1 MCKLVKTIAKTADIV
16 TNFQSYTKGIVMTT
30 ATSLDAYRSHELNLY
45 MKTSSGDTLALNFQ
59 NEQSLS
65 LNEKKSGNSKEQSFS
80 FSSMQAFSFNIESNG
95 ISEQD
100 QKEITAFMK
109 KAQPYIDKFM
119 KELQKQN
126 QTSPINKVASDV
138 SKLIGNLK
146 NSDENVKNHAKKGV
160 VDLFDNAV
168 KEMKTTEKMI
178 DEAQKLMQKII
189 DGFDKLFE
197 PLYA

>member
-1 MCKLVKTIAKTADIV
+1 
-16 TNFQSYTKGIVMTT
+16 MTT
-30 ATSLDAYRSHELNLY
+30 ATSLDAYRSHELNIY

-65 LNEKKSGNSKEQSFS
+65 LNEKKSENSKEQSFS
-80 FSSMQAFSFNIESNG
+80 FSSMQAFSFKMESNG

-119 KELQKQN
+119 KELQDQN

-138 SKLIGNLK
+138 TKLIGNLK
-146 NSDENVKNHAKKGV
+146 NSDENVKDHAKKGV

-178 DEAQKLMQKII
+178 GEAQKLMQKII

>member
-1 MCKLVKTIAKTADIV
+1 M
-16 TNFQSYTKGIVMTT
+16 MTT
-30 ATSLDAYRSHELNLY
+30 ATSLDAYRSHELNIY
-45 MKTSSGDTLALNFQ
+45 MKTSSGDTLSLNFQ

-65 LNEKKSGNSKEQSFS
+65 LSQKESDKSKEETFS
-80 FSSMQAFSFNIESNG
+80 FSSMQAFSFNLESNG
-95 ISEQD
+95 ITNQD
-100 QKEITAFMK
+100 QKEIDAFMK

-119 KELQKQN
+119 KELEDQN

-138 SKLIGNLK
+138 TKLIGNLK
-146 NSDENVKNHAKKGV
+146 NSDENVKNSAKKGV

-168 KEMKTTEKMI
+168 NNVKSNDKLLE
-178 DEAQKLMQKII
+178 EAQKLLKKVL

>member
-1 MCKLVKTIAKTADIV
+1 
-16 TNFQSYTKGIVMTT
+16 MTT

-45 MKTSSGDTLALNFQ
+45 MKTSSGDTLSLNFQ

-65 LNEKKSGNSKEQSFS
+65 LNQKKSDNANEQSFS
-80 FSSMQAFSFNIESNG
+80 FSSMQAFSFKMESNG

-100 QKEITAFMK
+100 QKEINSFMK

-119 KELQKQN
+119 KELQDQN

-138 SKLIGNLK
+138 TKLIGNLK
-146 NSDENVKNHAKKGV
+146 NSDENVKNQAKKGV
-160 VDLFDNAV
+160 VDLFDNAINST
-168 KEMKTTEKMI
+168 KSTEKMI
-178 DEAQKLMQKII
+178 DEAQKLLKKVLE
-189 DGFDKLFE
+189 GFDKLFE

>member
-1 MCKLVKTIAKTADIV
+1 
-16 TNFQSYTKGIVMTT
+16 MTT
-30 ATSLDAYRSHELNLY
+30 ATSLDAYRSHELNIY
-45 MKTSSGDTLALNFQ
+45 MKTSSGDTLSLNFQ

-65 LNEKKSGNSKEQSFS
+65 LNQKKSENTKEQSFS
-80 FSSMQAFSFNIESNG
+80 FSSMQSFSFNLDSNG

-100 QKEITAFMK
+100 QKEIDAFMK

-119 KELQKQN
+119 KELADQN

-138 SKLIGNLK
+138 TKMIGNLK

-168 KEMKTTEKMI
+168 NNAKSNEKMI
-178 DEAQKLMQKII
+178 DEAQKLLKKVLE
-189 DGFDKLFE
+189 GFDKLFE

>member
-1 MCKLVKTIAKTADIV
+1 
-16 TNFQSYTKGIVMTT
+16 MTT

-45 MKTSSGDTLALNFQ
+45 MKTSSGDTLSLNFQ

-80 FSSMQAFSFNIESNG
+80 FASMQAFSFNMESNG
-95 ISEQD
+95 ITEQD
-100 QKEITAFMK
+100 QKEIDAFMK

-119 KELQKQN
+119 KELSDQN

-138 SKLIGNLK
+138 TKLIGNLK
-146 NSDENVKNHAKKGV
+146 NSDENVKSQAKKGV
-160 VDLFDNAV
+160 VNLFDNAV
-168 KEMKTTEKMI
+168 NTTKSTEKMI
-178 DEAQKLMQKII
+178 DEAQKLLKKVLE
-189 DGFDKLFE
+189 GFDKLFE

>member
-1 MCKLVKTIAKTADIV
+1 
-16 TNFQSYTKGIVMTT
+16 MTT
-30 ATSLDAYRSHELNLY
+30 AASLDAYRSHELNIT
-45 MKTSSGDTLALNFQ
+45 MKTSSGDTLSLNFQ

-65 LNEKKSGNSKEQSFS
+65 LNQRKSDNANEQSFS
-80 FSSMQAFSFNIESNG
+80 FSSMQAFSFKMESNG

-119 KELQKQN
+119 KELQDQN

-138 SKLIGNLK
+138 TKMIGNLK
-146 NSDENVKNHAKKGV
+146 HSDENVKNHAKKGV
-160 VDLFDNAV
+160 VDLFDNAINSA
-168 KEMKTTEKMI
+168 KSNEKMI
-178 DEAQKLMQKII
+178 DEAQKLLKKVLE
-189 DGFDKLFE
+189 GFDKLFE